1 MGRSFRIV
9 RPDSNLPE
17 FSGSVF
23 LHKASSQRFT
33 ASRRDGKFYLRRDQ
47 AGFDGAW
54 TNILERQVHYVFGSG
69 NHARSYLH
77 RNAAGRLVQLPLT
90 WYPDRGGYW
99 EMSPGYDRPDHPGFT
114 REITYR
120 CMFCHNG
127 YPEIEAGAADWD
139 GAAAFPADPPEGIDC
154 QRCHGPGAKH
164 VAAAGRGSIVKAIV
178 NPGRLDP
185 ERQMEVC
192 IQCHLETTSTQL
204 PAVLMRYGRG
214 VFSYRPGEPLESYAL
229 YFDHAPGG
237 GREEKFEIVGS
248 FYRLKKSACFSGQ
261 PGNAYLP
268 YLSRSAPRAEGR
280 GSRSALCKSL
290 PPVSRRAGQASSGRR
305 GLRLLPYGAAAAVG
319 CDPHGDD
326 RSPYPAKGD
335 AGRGRAG

>member
-1 MGRSFRIV
+1 LLPWDRKVPIADQPGLEVAAILLATIPASGRPPGYVEPGVCASCHPEIARSYALTGMGRSFRIV

-127 YPEIEAGAADWD
+127 YPEIEAGADDWD

-237 GREEKFEIVGS
+237 GREEKFEI
-248 FYRLKKSACFSGQ
+248 
-261 PGNAYLP
+261 
-268 YLSRSAPRAEGR
+268 
-280 GSRSALCKSL
+280 
-290 PPVSRRAGQASSGRR
+290 GRR

-326 RSPYPAKGD
+326 RSPCPAKGD